1 MDHNVVNRDLVDNR
15 HGGGN
20 GTALEGACFRSLDQ
34 LHDLLHV
41 IRDRVILDWLKLVLD
56 VADERG
62 DQSVLVLGVLSCLY
76 KEPFILL
83 SCAFSVDEVGFH
95 WAEKGVGV
103 RRNYNLLFDPLT
115 LPLFFR
121 EDDCENVSRTIMN
134 SDRTWYVSRHETRH
148 TFLVP
153 AEVVTNLQERI
164 SHPWKVPRSSDPGVK
179 TLGQRP

>member
-121 EDDCENVSRTIMN
+121 EDDCENDASVYNLRKRGVCAADVI
-134 SDRTWYVSRHETRH
+134 RAHE
-148 TFLVP
+148 
-153 AEVVTNLQERI
+153 
-164 SHPWKVPRSSDPGVK
+164 SSDAKEPTDLVSEVANVHGAVFPQCLK
-179 TLGQRP
+179 VL